1 MPDLDEIQRVAG
13 SKTYNR
19 GVGYKSNVKQLSFS
33 SEMGGVFVTCFCKAN
48 NNSVLSCYIGL
59 YVGEGNSPEPYAV
72 SASVNRHGLLTDY
85 CCTCPMGEK
94 SDCCKH
100 IVAML
105 LVFKTTQEAKASSS
119 KSSACVNAFIPSPA
133 ADKASNTTDPSNVSP
148 VETDCRTVSV
158 TCQQVTLVKEQ
169 THSEA
174 FTLDLARSLPPW
186 ISKNS
191 GPSDGKQK
199 AEEKNEYRYRP
210 PIKRQK
216 SCNVMYQ
223 MSEEELVQTA
233 KEILEKAGQ
242 DPDKLKMMT
251 SLSDQHHSTI
261 CKMDVFDTDELQL
274 SVFEEQVEPKI
285 LAEASP
291 SMPFAEL
298 EMKHYKASSSLRTVR
313 TSVAET
319 LVPDTVGDI
328 TKNEKQP
335 ISSMPFIPETVGDDQ
350 RKNDRYSCVSGSE
363 SEDMVDVDEF
373 LWGN

>member
-1 MPDLDEIQRVAG
+1 
-13 SKTYNR
+13 
-19 GVGYKSNVKQLSFS
+19 
-33 SEMGGVFVTCFCKAN
+33 
-48 NNSVLSCYIGL
+48 
-59 YVGEGNSPEPYAV
+59 
-72 SASVNRHGLLTDY
+72 
-85 CCTCPMGEK
+85 MGEK

-210 PIKRQK
+210 P
-216 SCNVMYQ
+216 M
-223 MSEEELVQTA
+223 
-233 KEILEKAGQ
+233 
-242 DPDKLKMMT
+242 
-251 SLSDQHHSTI
+251 
-261 CKMDVFDTDELQL
+261 
-274 SVFEEQVEPKI
+274 
-285 LAEASP
+285 
-291 SMPFAEL
+291 
-298 EMKHYKASSSLRTVR
+298 
-313 TSVAET
+313 
-319 LVPDTVGDI
+319 
-328 TKNEKQP
+328 
-335 ISSMPFIPETVGDDQ
+335 
-350 RKNDRYSCVSGSE
+350 
-363 SEDMVDVDEF
+363 
-373 LWGN
+373 